1 MAEETIVGVRR
12 DRAHAV
18 VTINRP
24 EARNALSV
32 AVQDGLARAL
42 DELAYDDTVRAVVLT
57 GAGDRAFVAGA
68 DVKQLRAYTARD
80 GLRGRLQAL
89 FDRIASFE
97 KPTIAAVNGL
107 ALGGGCE
114 LALACDLRVAAQS
127 ARFGF
132 PETGLSIIPGAGGT
146 QRLPQLIG
154 AGRALELILTGR
166 TVSAEEALAM
176 GLVSHVVPAPDLLTT
191 AATLAETVAAK
202 GPLATQL
209 ARLVVRSGAD
219 AGAAAGM
226 AIERMAQAILHGT
239 ADKQEGI
246 AALLEKRTPEFEG
259 R

>member
-1 MAEETIVGVRR
+1 VDPIVVTRR

-18 VTINRP
+18 VTINRT

-32 AVQDGLARAL
+32 TVQDGLTRAL
-42 DELAYDDTVRAVVLT
+42 DELAYDDAVRAVVLT

-68 DVKQLRAYTARD
+68 DVKQLREYTARD
-80 GLRGRLQAL
+80 GLRGRLQGL

-114 LALACDLRVAAQS
+114 LALACDLRVAAQT

-146 QRLPQLIG
+146 QRLPRLIG

-166 TVSAEEALAM
+166 IVAAEEALAM
-176 GLVSHVVPAPDLLTT
+176 GLVSHVVPAEDLLTT
-191 AATLAETVAAK
+191 AAALAETVAAK

-209 ARLVVRSGAD
+209 ARLVVRSGVE
-219 AGAAAGM
+219 AGATAGM
-226 AIERMAQAILHGT
+226 TIERMAQAILHET

>member
-1 MAEETIVGVRR
+1 MAQHDLVITRR
-12 DRAHAV
+12 QHKHV
-18 VTINRP
+18 IVTINRP
-24 EARNALSV
+24 EARNALDLD
-32 AVQDGLARAL
+32 VQDALTRAL
-42 DELAYDDTVRAVVLT
+42 DEIGADDSAHAVVFT

-68 DVKQLRAYTARD
+68 DVKQLQTYRARD
-80 GLRGRLQAL
+80 GLHGRLQRL
-89 FDRIASFE
+89 FDRISSFE

-114 LALACDLRVAAQS
+114 LALACDIRVAART

-146 QRLPQLIG
+146 QRLPRLVG

-166 TVSAEEALAM
+166 IITAEEALGM
-176 GLVSHVVPAPDLLTT
+176 GLVSHVAAADDLLGT
-191 AATLAETVAAK
+191 AATVAESVASK
-202 GPLATQL
+202 GPLAVEL
-209 ARLVVRSGAD
+209 ARLAVRSGAH
-219 AGAAAGM
+219 AGITAGM
-226 AIERMAQAILHGT
+226 TIERMAQAILHET

>member
-1 MAEETIVGVRR
+1 MTDSIVVTRR
-12 DRAHAV
+12 DRAHV
-18 VTINRP
+18 VITINRP
-24 EARNALSV
+24 EARNALSLD
-32 AVQDGLARAL
+32 VQDGLARAL
-42 DELAYDDTVRAVVLT
+42 NEVEYDDAVRAVVLT
-57 GAGDRAFVAGA
+57 GAGERAFVAGA
-68 DVKQLRAYTARD
+68 DVKQLRTYTAYD
-80 GLRGRLQAL
+80 GLQGRLQRL

-114 LALACDLRVAAQS
+114 LALACDIRIAARA

-146 QRLPQLIG
+146 QRLPRLVG

-166 TVSAEEALAM
+166 VVSADDALAM
-176 GLVSHVVPAPDLLTT
+176 GLVSHVVPDEDLLDT
-191 AATLAETVAAK
+191 AATVAESVAAK
-202 GPLATQL
+202 GPLATRL

-219 AGAAAGM
+219 AGVAAGM
-226 AIERMAQAILHGT
+226 TIERMAQAILHET

-246 AALLEKRTPEFEG
+246 AALLERRTPEFEG